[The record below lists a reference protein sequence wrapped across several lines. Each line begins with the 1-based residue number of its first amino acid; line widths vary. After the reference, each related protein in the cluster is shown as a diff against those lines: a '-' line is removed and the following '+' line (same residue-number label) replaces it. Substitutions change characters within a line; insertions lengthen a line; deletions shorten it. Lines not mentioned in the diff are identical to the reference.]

1 MKIVISCSHGRHLGK
16 KIASAIK
23 AGHLDIFTQKF
34 PDDELSIR
42 IETDVKGKEV
52 YLVQSFYRQ
61 ISDCIIE
68 VILAANTAKELGAK
82 KVHLIAPYF
91 PYLRQDKRFHPG
103 ESVSQYIIA
112 GLIDR
117 CCDSVTILDPHL
129 HRTKS
134 LGEIFRE
141 KTTKLTCN
149 ELVADYIKKRVK
161 NPVCIGPDGES
172 YKWAKF
178 VGDMIGVE
186 SRVMAKKRY
195 SSFHVEVKLNKPI
208 DLKGKTVVIID
219 DIVSTGH
226 TIIEASKLLRKIGAK
241 KILCICVHSILVGDA
256 LKKFRKAKIEL
267 VSCNTIP
274 NPKMKI
280 DVSGM
285 IGKHMITM

>member
-1 MKIVISCSHGRHLGK
+1 MKIVLSLSHGKHLGK
-16 KIASAIK
+16 NIASKIK
-23 AGHLDIFTQKF
+23 AGHSDLFVQKF
-34 PDDELSIR
+34 PDDELRIR
-42 IETDVKGKEV
+42 IQTNVKGKEV
-52 YLVQSFYRQ
+52 YLVQSFYKE

-68 VILAANTAKELGAK
+68 TILAANTAKELGAK

-91 PYLRQDKRFHPG
+91 PYLRQDKRFNNG

-112 GLIDR
+112 GMIDK

-134 LGEIFRE
+134 LAEIFKA
-141 KTTKLTCN
+141 KTIKLSCN
-149 ELVADYIKKRVK
+149 ELIVDYIKKNVK
-161 NPVCIGPDGES
+161 NAVCIGPDGES

-186 SRVMAKKRY
+186 SRVMAKTRY
-195 SSFHVEVKLNKPI
+195 SSFHVKVKLNKTI

-241 KILCICVHSILVGDA
+241 KILCICVHAILVNDA
-256 LKKFRKAKIEL
+256 LKKFKKANIEL

-274 NPKMKI
+274 NEKMKI
-280 DVSGM
+280 DVSGL
-285 IGKHMITM
+285 IGGKIIT